1 MVLTTNELRDIA
13 LLLSERLKVDYT
25 HFADGFLRRRM
36 TRLFEKMA
44 FHRIQD
50 LNNAMASL
58 VKFDEIAYFLSIP
71 QTELFRIPSFWR
83 RLVKILADKDIK
95 NIWIPD
101 LGSYHELYSLL
112 IILDIAGRRND
123 VTVTVNVVSDRIT
136 NAVKNLILNKKEDP
150 QDLSNFQRLE
160 LQASYADYVTPDA
173 DSVPHFRPD
182 LLDGVKFRNGWFLNY
197 DDQSFDIIILRDVLL
212 AYDRDLHKKAVAH
225 LANSLS
231 RPGATLCLGA
241 MERPLGSEDRFD
253 ASAASDGVYTLIK

>member
-1 MVLTTNELRDIA
+1 MVLTTSELKDIA
-13 LLLSERLKVDYT
+13 LVLSERLKVDYT

-71 QTELFRIPSFWR
+71 QTELFRTPPFWR
-83 RLVKILADKDIK
+83 HLAKILADKSIK
-95 NIWIPD
+95 NIWLPD
-101 LGSYHELYSLL
+101 VGSYHEVYSLL
-112 IILDIAGRRND
+112 MILDIAGRRAD
-123 VTVTVNVVSDRIT
+123 TSVTVNVVSDRTTASIRALT
-136 NAVKNLILNKKEDP
+136 LSKKNDP

-182 LLDGVKFRNGWFLNY
+182 LLDNVVFRNGWFLNY
-197 DDQSFDIIILRDVLL
+197 DDQSFDLIIFRDVLL
-212 AYDRDLHKKAVAH
+212 TYNRELHQKAVAH
-225 LANSLS
+225 LADSLS
-231 RPGATLCLGA
+231 RPRAFLCLGQ

-253 ASAASDGVYTLIK
+253 MVNAADGIFPLVK